1 MKKVPVILL
10 LLCFI
15 SCAHKKYE
23 HPHILIE
30 TAYGDIEAELYP
42 DKAPATVKAFISY
55 IDSGYYKNTSFYRVL
70 KDDDMPTDYNTG
82 LIQAGVWPDK
92 KNVPGIM
99 HESTKQTGLS
109 HFNGT
114 LSLARTDV
122 NTATTE
128 FFICIGD
135 RTQLDFGN
143 NGTKDSLGFAAFG
156 KVVKGMSVVR
166 DIQSAH
172 STGDHFDTKIAV
184 KNIKV
189 L

>member
-1 MKKVPVILL
+1 MQKPVIIILL
-10 LLCFI
+10 LFFI
-15 SCAHKKYE
+15 SCAHKKYG

-30 TAYGDIEAELYP
+30 TAYGDIEAELYQ

-92 KNVPGIM
+92 KNVPGIQ
-99 HESTKQTGLS
+99 HESTKQSGLS
-109 HFNGT
+109 HTNGI
-114 LSLARTDV
+114 LSLARTGV

-135 RTQLDFGN
+135 QPQLNFGGG
-143 NGTKDSLGFAAFG
+143 GTTDSLGFATFG
-156 KVVKGMSVVR
+156 KIVKGMDVVR
-166 DIQSAH
+166 RIQSAR
-172 STGDHFDTKIAV
+172 SSGDHFEPKIAV
-184 KNIKV
+184 NDIKI